1 LFFTGLRRALLSVAS
16 LLAKPF
22 AACGAAAMTAS
33 ARFMA
38 I

>member
-1 LFFTGLRRALLSVAS
+1 MFFTGLRRAFLSGAR

-22 AACGAAAMTAS
+22 AAGGAAAMTAS

>member
-1 LFFTGLRRALLSVAS
+1 LFFTGLRMALLSVAGH
-16 LLAKPF
+16 LAKPS
-22 AACGAAAMTAS
+22 AVTGAGEMTAS

>member
-1 LFFTGLRRALLSVAS
+1 LFFTGLRMALLSIAG
-16 LLAKPF
+16 LAATPF
-22 AACGAAAMTAS
+22 AVPGAGEITAS

>member
-1 LFFTGLRRALLSVAS
+1 LFFTGLRMAFLSDAGH
-16 LLAKPF
+16 LAKPF
-22 AACGAAAMTAS
+22 AACDAAAMTAS